1 MNHLIVPQAL
11 AIRKNLT
18 EEIRDKDKE
27 DEDVAFKPVDKDV
40 ALKQYE
46 RFAADLR
53 FQHKL
58 IWEIPSVAVAIMAG
72 IILVSFSTL
81 NELPRIGLLC
91 IGIVLQFGLML
102 AVAKHRFTADA
113 KTEFLNELEKI
124 LGTKSFPMKTVDT
137 KPYLEERG
145 FTGNRLFR
153 FLIRPNSVEIM
164 LLYVM
169 VATLVIII
177 LLVVYAALTSVT
189 LNLYLYHP
197 LLSYLH

>member
-1 MNHLIVPQAL
+1 M
-11 AIRKNLT
+11 T
-18 EEIRDKDKE
+18 EDIQDNDTEN
-27 DEDVAFKPVDKDV
+27 EDVVLKPVDKDV
-40 ALKQYE
+40 ALEQYK

-53 FQHKL
+53 LQHKL

-81 NELPRIGLLC
+81 SELPRIGLLC
-91 IGIVLQFGLML
+91 IGIALQFGLMV

-113 KTEFLNELEKI
+113 RTEFLKELEEI

-145 FTGNRLFR
+145 FTSNHLFR

-169 VATLVIII
+169 GAALVIII
-177 LLVVYAALTSVT
+177 FLAIYAAGTSLILDHFVFHPV
-189 LNLYLYHP
+189 LSNLHLPH
-197 LLSYLH
+197 

>member
-1 MNHLIVPQAL
+1 MTKD
-11 AIRKNLT
+11 IRNKDT
-18 EEIRDKDKE
+18 EVE
-27 DEDVAFKPVDKDV
+27 DGVLKPVDKDV
-40 ALKQYE
+40 ALKQSE

-58 IWEIPSVAVAIMAG
+58 IWEIPSVAVTIMAG

-81 NELPRIGLLC
+81 SELPQIGLLC
-91 IGIVLQFGLML
+91 IGIALQFGLL
-102 AVAKHRFTADA
+102 VAVAKHRFTADA
-113 KTEFLNELEKI
+113 RTEFMNELEKI

-137 KPYLEERG
+137 KRYLEERG
-145 FTGNRLFR
+145 FTNNRLFR

-177 LLVVYAALTSVT
+177 LLATYATGNIGNT
-189 LNLYLYHP
+189 
-197 LLSYLH
+197 